1 MSGLNDAAH
10 VSKLEWIDFL
20 KGASIILVV
29 YGHVAIIPPD
39 RDISAFVRYIYLFH
53 MPLFFVISGYLFKAA
68 PLHDFAIK
76 RVKTLII
83 PYASFLILLTA
94 IIDLTHLA
102 KGDWALIDYGTS
114 IARLILGGTFLH
126 LEVGVFWFLTALF
139 FVQIIYCKLSHLL
152 GNATDK
158 KMLIAMAFLYV
169 ASSILSLFFD
179 RIISPLG
186 ISAIPFGLLCFWFGN
201 LIRNFKV
208 GNYITP
214 LSSGVIILWISLEVT
229 GTHFTLDMKYSRYFP
244 AFLIFP
250 LSLSFVYF
258 IILATE
264 KYYKIIKNRLIIIF
278 GAASLVIMALHNY
291 VHFFL
296 RGVGLNMDALII
308 IVSIFVPVLAYF
320 SIMRFRITRF
330 LFLGDRG

>member
-1 MSGLNDAAH
+1 MSGLNDGAR

-20 KGASIILVV
+20 KGAGIILVV
-29 YGHVAIIPPD
+29 YGHVAIIPPE

-102 KGDWALIDYGTS
+102 RGDWTLIDYGMS
-114 IARLILGGTFLH
+114 IVRLILGGTFLH
-126 LEVGVFWFLTALF
+126 LEIGVFWFLTALF
-139 FVQIIYCKLSHLL
+139 FVQIIYCKLFHVL
-152 GNATDK
+152 GNATEK
-158 KMLIAMAFLYV
+158 KMLITMAFVYI
-169 ASSILSLFFD
+169 SSSTLSLFFD
-179 RIISPLG
+179 RIIFPLG
-186 ISAIPFGLLCFWFGN
+186 ISAVPFGLLCFWFGN
-201 LIRNFKV
+201 LIRNFRFE
-208 GNYITP
+208 NYITI
-214 LSSGVIILWISLEVT
+214 LSSGIVILWIALEVT
-229 GTHFTLDMKYSRYFP
+229 GTHFILDMKYSRYFP

-250 LSLSFVYF
+250 LSLSLVYF
-258 IILATE
+258 IIMATE
-264 KYYKIIKNRLIIIF
+264 KYYKIIENKPALIL

-296 RGVGLNMDALII
+296 RGVGLNMDAMII
-308 IVSIFVPVLAYF
+308 IVSILVPVLAYF
-320 SIMRFRITRF
+320 LIMRFRTTRF